1 MDRSH
6 SSAVFDYTPAFLKR
20 IQSTHLSVDLVKLR
34 LDSVRH
40 LLDLPP
46 SDEDVEDEED
56 EDELATEDGSSDEDE
71 EQAWQFF

>member
-1 MDRSH
+1 M
-6 SSAVFDYTPAFLKR
+6 FDYTPAFLKR